1 MHWFD
6 KSWLATLVLRL
17 CKQVECI
24 AFSIMSFDCA
34 CICSSNS
41 TLIPPP
47 FVSTAGS
54 ARFAKLCGVFALLS
68 HLFACA
74 WYLVAGTNAV
84 DNWVTTSG
92 LAAAPMA
99 QKYLLAFYY
108 QLSTMATLS
117 YADVWP
123 TNTWE
128 TIVLL
133 VAIFVAGGWFAAMA
147 GAMETAVHHADADEL
162 RVQRQ
167 ASELRAFFRSRRLP
181 ASLRERASLYLELL
195 RSRASKGVDEK
206 AVLGWLPANMQLD
219 IAQFV
224 HRDLIERVP
233 IFRECSRGFVKSM
246 AALLRRVWGTDA
258 EG

>member
-1 MHWFD
+1 MFYHA
-6 KSWLATLVLRL
+6 LIAICLR
-17 CKQVECI
+17 I
-24 AFSIMSFDCA
+24 
-34 CICSSNS
+34 
-41 TLIPPP
+41 
-47 FVSTAGS
+47 
-54 ARFAKLCGVFALLS
+54 
-68 HLFACA
+68 
-74 WYLVAGTNAV
+74 
-84 DNWVTTSG
+84 
-92 LAAAPMA
+92 
-99 QKYLLAFYY
+99 AFYY

-117 YADVWP
+117 YSDVWP
-123 TNTWE
+123 TNTGE

-133 VAIFVAGGWFAAMA
+133 IAIFVAGAWFAAMA

-246 AALLRRVWGTDA
+246 AALLRRVSGDGCRGVIIGTNLQQNRLNHHGVFYRTQLVRVEYDMFTMHQEKCETLVFTSIMNA
-258 EG
+258 HG